1 MFEGLAVDVF
11 SAILHVLV
19 EGKCL
24 TLQKIKMKETACE
37 MWNLIRLLKLMLCEI
52 IVVEN
57 YCVCICLIK
66 ISILV

>member
-1 MFEGLAVDVF
+1 MFEGLAVVVF

-19 EGKCL
+19 EKKCL

-37 MWNLIRLLKLMLCEI
+37 MWNVMRLEIMLGEI

-57 YCVCICLIK
+57 YCVWICLIK